1 MKIEYHKVG
10 DYYYPNLTIKQ
21 AKVSL
26 SKYGRMR
33 MQYLKQ
39 HQIELYFKLLA
50 NGELYSH
57 IKEVDKQAND
67 LYDKLLVDFKNKRNI
82 TEALKER
89 NQILWVQEM
98 NDIHNCIDE
107 VICCDIIYL

>member
-10 DYYYPNLTIKQ
+10 DYYYPNLTTKQ

-33 MQYLKQ
+33 MRYLKQ
-39 HQIELYFKLLA
+39 HQYGLYFKLLS

-57 IKEVDKQAND
+57 LEEVDKQAND
-67 LYDKLLVDFKNKRNI
+67 LYDKLLIDFKNKRNI
-82 TEALKER
+82 TEALKEK
-89 NQILWVQEM
+89 NQMQWVQEM
-98 NDIHNCIDE
+98 NNIDTCINE
-107 VICCDIIYL
+107 VICDTLIYC